1 MASLAPEQECVCWG
15 HWHVLSDHMP
25 AGTRCGIHSRE
36 CREMSL
42 VPRALC
48 SPAPPLGQAAPGL
61 ALCQG
66 GGAGGRRGGCLPASK
81 PQGLGKR
88 REGAQAMAGSVLPV
102 AESPPSMGVFLAR
115 PQPHA
120 RPPTPTAPR
129 VDAGGSTHP
138 MCGREAEVRGSARNI
153 RGGGR
158 NPGPIAV
165 DSPTGLTGAWSST
178 LSTRQLPSLPGHDP
192 QLLSAARGLLPL
204 PLDRWVHTP
213 QQSRAKPPE
222 VRPPGGTRALPAR
235 VGSCLWQAQPG
246 WAAPCRPGKWPG
258 VNP

>member
-1 MASLAPEQECVCWG
+1 MCWG

-66 GGAGGRRGGCLPASK
+66 GWAGGRRGGCLPASK

-138 MCGREAEVRGSARNI
+138 MCGREAEVHGSVRNI

-178 LSTRQLPSLPGHDP
+178 LSTRQLLFLPGHDP
-192 QLLSAARGLLPL
+192 QLLSAVRGLLPL

-222 VRPPGGTRALPAR
+222 VRPPGATRALPAR

-246 WAAPCRPGKWPG
+246 WAAPC
-258 VNP
+258 